1 MTEEYLFGPPVKV
14 KTSAIPTLRSP
25 SSPPQR
31 TWIAQGRCPWCH
43 NRVKDWKPLF
53 SDTWWPTMCEL
64 GVDPL
69 TGHLQ
74 NCEHKN
80 IAL

>member
-1 MTEEYLFGPPVKV
+1 VK
-14 KTSAIPTLRSP
+14 
-25 SSPPQR
+25 
-31 TWIAQGRCPWCH
+31 G
-43 NRVKDWKPLF
+43 WKPLF
-53 SDTWWPTMCEL
+53 SETWWSTMCEL

-74 NCEHKN
+74 DCEHKG